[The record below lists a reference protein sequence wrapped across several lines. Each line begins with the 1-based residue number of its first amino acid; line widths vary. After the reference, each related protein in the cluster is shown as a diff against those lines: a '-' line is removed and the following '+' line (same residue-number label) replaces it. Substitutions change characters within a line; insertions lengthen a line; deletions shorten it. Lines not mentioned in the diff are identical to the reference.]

1 MYGARPVLVI
11 PAVLTVAMFESP
23 VPSMI
28 FGLLGGLLVD
38 FGFGG
43 MLGFHALLLAVVCYF
58 VAVMA
63 ENFFQ
68 TNFLTAMLISVL
80 VTAAITLLQW
90 ACFYVLYGYQH
101 VLYTLTTHYLP
112 LFVYT
117 TVLTPVTYYFNRALA
132 TQICSK
138 EE

>member
-1 MYGARPVLVI
+1 MLVI
-11 PAVLTVAMFESP
+11 PAVLAIAMFERP
-23 VPSMI
+23 IPATI
-28 FGLLGGLLVD
+28 FGLFGGLLID

-63 ENFFQ
+63 ENLFQ
-68 TNFLTAMLISVL
+68 TNFLTAMLISVF
-80 VTAAITLLQW
+80 VTAGITLLQW

-101 VLYTLTTHYLP
+101 VLYALKVHYLP

-117 TVLTPVTYYFNRALA
+117 IVLTPVAYYFNRALA